1 MSTLRLVIT
10 VNAED
15 GGAGELIALMGK
27 ALARGEL
34 GVMAVAMERE
44 RERERE
50 RAAPAHPPPSTTSGV
65 KRLALTKKG
74 TIDRRFRKA
83 RGSGPSTT
91 ALVVERL
98 KTGPASWSQLRDIL
112 VEHGFS
118 SGSIN
123 SAVGRLRVHGTVV
136 QDANKTFRLVDSAP
150 ALEGAPA

>member
-44 RERERE
+44 RER
-50 RAAPAHPPPSTTSGV
+50 APAHPLVVDGV
-65 KRLALTKKG
+65 KRLPVTKNG

-98 KTGPASWSQLRDIL
+98 KTGPASWTQLRDIL
-112 VEHGFS
+112 VKHGFS
-118 SGSIN
+118 AGSIN